1 MSKTI
6 NGHLRTLCLVGLA
19 LLSANALHA
28 SISVTLS
35 PSPAGP
41 QPVGTIITWTA
52 TVQDTAAGGAPISVL
67 AWVRQSWP
75 VGDRA
80 RLQPA

>member
-1 MSKTI
+1 MTKTI
-6 NGHLRTLCLVGLA
+6 SGHLRTLSLIGLA
-19 LLSANALHA
+19 LLSTSALA

-52 TVQDTAAGGAPISVL
+52 TVQDTAAGHARISVQ
-67 AWVRQSWP
+67 RGSGKRP
-75 VGDRA
+75 VGDRS